1 MKTSSVSSH
10 GRPFPRRNGCLLEL
24 SQPCQFLLLSNVSL
38 GFLPSCWPSCNDS
51 NDIMWFQLENDL
63 QPSATRAHTDQLVPI
78 FESLVPADF
87 ILGEEALDCFLE
99 SNAMIGKLVA
109 LKIILEV
116 GRLERMPIYQGTP
129 SSSRRQTRVS
139 HPGSGRLCSFRCRP
153 WISYL
158 PAYRKRVDLVKQR
171 LAPALA
177 SVLTTFSRLEQPANY
192 ASRIPTNKNAVDK
205 VRFTMHQTISS
216 LFVNCRNGTSRLRLT
231 TLICLRAHT
240 A

>member
-1 MKTSSVSSH
+1 MPPLPVVSAPEGYVLPIRQDQMTCATEPEKLLAPQGLKEWPMKTSLVFSH
-10 GRPFPRRNGCLLEL
+10 GRPFPKRNGCLLEL

-139 HPGSGRLCSFRCRP
+139 HPAQWP
-153 WISYL
+153 TM
-158 PAYRKRVDLVKQR
+158 LV
-171 LAPALA
+171 
-177 SVLTTFSRLEQPANY
+177 S
-192 ASRIPTNKNAVDK
+192 
-205 VRFTMHQTISS
+205 M
-216 LFVNCRNGTSRLRLT
+216 
-231 TLICLRAHT
+231 
-240 A
+240 